1 MTKQYAVFTEVKQV
15 TKFYLVEV
23 ESDENLHGRWGDEVP
38 NEIHNEVRQKFMDKK
53 RRYVGKK
60 EEQPFMSYADSS
72 NIYSLD
78 TFCGLCAGRLSRQYG
93 SSYWCER
100 CQKDQ
105 FYDFHDFQI
114 FSYGGNERMA
124 LEDIEEMGE
133 IKGLVSRYDR
143 KQKKRS

>member
-1 MTKQYAVFTEVKQV
+1 MSKQYAIFTEVKQV

-23 ESDENLHGRWGDEVP
+23 ESDTNLHGRWGDQVP
-38 NEIHNEVRQKFMDKK
+38 QEIHNEVRQKFTDKK

-60 EEQPFMSYADSS
+60 EEQPEMSYTGSS
-72 NIYSLD
+72 DIYSPNK
-78 TFCGLCAGRLSRQYG
+78 FCGICAGRLQRQYG
-93 SSYWCER
+93 SNYWCDR
-100 CQKDQ
+100 CHKDQ

-133 IKGLVSRYDR
+133 VKGLVNRYDR
-143 KQKKRS
+143 KQRQG